1 MKTLKISE
9 TLHSQLRINAANQGC
24 SLQSLAEGFI
34 TNGIADLLKRK
45 QVWVVYDERDCEI
58 IGVYANEAMAKEVS
72 YRSVWYRRE
81 ATILNTK

>member
-34 TNGIADLLKRK
+34 TNGIASLLKRK
-45 QVWVVYDERDCEI
+45 Q
-58 IGVYANEAMAKEVS
+58 S
-72 YRSVWYRRE
+72 
-81 ATILNTK
+81 ATGNPLRIRKGAAI

>member
-1 MKTLKISE
+1 MKEQQT
-9 TLHSQLRINAANQGC
+9 
-24 SLQSLAEGFI
+24 
-34 TNGIADLLKRK
+34 
-45 QVWVVYDERDCEI
+45 VWVVYDERDCEI

>member
-45 QVWVVYDERDCEI
+45 Q
-58 IGVYANEAMAKEVS
+58 AKTGNPL
-72 YRSVWYRRE
+72 RIRKGD
-81 ATILNTK
+81 AI